1 MRAIQIMKAGAPE
14 QLRLQE
20 MPLPEPAAGQVQIS
34 VRAAGINFA
43 DILARQGI
51 YPDCPPYPCVVGY
64 EVAGV
69 VTDVGAGVD
78 ADWIGREVL
87 ALTDFGGYAEYS
99 CVDVRYVWAK
109 PPALSFAEAAAIPLN
124 GVTAWALL
132 VAMGGLQPED
142 TVLIHNAG
150 GGVGLAALDIARHIG
165 ARTIGTASARK
176 HDFLRE
182 RGCDECVDYRASDWP
197 AQIMALTEDRGVELA
212 IDPIGGPHWHRTAC
226 VLSKTGRMGV
236 FGISGASAPGWR
248 GKLNL
253 VGMFLRTRPVHPVRL
268 IRGNQ
273 GVFGVNIHAMYGEHA
288 RFDRWMRALLAG
300 VEAGW
305 YRPHVD
311 QVFRFDQAAAA
322 HAHVE
327 ARNSIGKVVLAP

>member
-1 MRAIQIMKAGAPE
+1 MKAIQIMSAGTTE
-14 QLRLQE
+14 RLRLVE
-20 MPLPEPAAGQVQIS
+20 APLPAPQAGEVQVS

-69 VTDVGAGVD
+69 ITDVGEGVD

-87 ALTDFGGYAEYS
+87 ALTNFGGYAEYA
-99 CVDVRYVWAK
+99 CVDVRYVWVK
-109 PPALSFAEAAAIPLN
+109 PASVSFEQAAAIPLN
-124 GVTAWALL
+124 TITAWALL
-132 VAMGGLQPED
+132 VAMGGLQSGE

-176 HDFLRE
+176 HDFLKD
-182 RGCDECVDYRASDWP
+182 RGCDECVDYTQADWP
-197 AQIMALTEDRGVELA
+197 AQVMSLTDGQGVELA
-212 IDPIGGPHWHRTAC
+212 IDPIGGPHWQQTVG
-226 VLSKTGRMGV
+226 VLAATGRMGM
-236 FGISGASAPGWR
+236 FGISGASASGWR
-248 GKLNL
+248 GKLRL
-253 VGMFLRTRPVHPVRL
+253 VGQFLRTRPYHPVGL
-268 IRGNQ
+268 IRGNR

-288 RFDRWMRALLAG
+288 RFNQWMQQILAG

-305 YRPHVD
+305 MRPHVD
-311 QVFRFDQAAAA
+311 QIFKFDQAAAA
-322 HAHVE
+322 HEHVE
-327 ARNSIGKVVLAP
+327 ARGNIGKVLLVP